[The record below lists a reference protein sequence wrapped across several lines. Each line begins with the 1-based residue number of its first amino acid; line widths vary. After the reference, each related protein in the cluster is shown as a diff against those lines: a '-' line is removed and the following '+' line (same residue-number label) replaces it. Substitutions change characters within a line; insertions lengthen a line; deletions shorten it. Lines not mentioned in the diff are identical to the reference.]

1 MQPGCIG
8 LLFSLLGRSTV
19 HLPARDRSTNAHSNN
34 NLWEP
39 CSKARSEGREARASA
54 RDGRSKRNRD
64 QRLEEDRRGR
74 YNARIRSGEG
84 TWWDGRGGGR
94 SEVLEEL
101 SFVEPIMNAAGVGG
115 HGLRWMRLNLGPW
128 RGTQN
133 GFRHFSPD
141 FAARLS
147 AESRLSIFNAIM
159 SRRV

>member
-1 MQPGCIG
+1 MK
-8 LLFSLLGRSTV
+8 V
-19 HLPARDRSTNAHSNN
+19 
-34 NLWEP
+34 
-39 CSKARSEGREARASA
+39 
-54 RDGRSKRNRD
+54 
-64 QRLEEDRRGR
+64 
-74 YNARIRSGEG
+74 
-84 TWWDGRGGGR
+84 RGGGGGEGR
-94 SEVLEEL
+94 REVLEEL

-141 FAARLS
+141 FAAPRLS